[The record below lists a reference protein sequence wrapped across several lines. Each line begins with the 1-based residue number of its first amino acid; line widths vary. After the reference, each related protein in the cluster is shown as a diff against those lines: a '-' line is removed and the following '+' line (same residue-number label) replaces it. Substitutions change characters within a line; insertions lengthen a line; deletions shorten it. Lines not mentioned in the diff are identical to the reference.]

1 MDPRT
6 VASGRP
12 RRLPHALG
20 AVATLAAGVALVGG
34 CGAGAQSP
42 RQVLLDPERLLQ
54 DVSVLAHDS
63 MQGRETGTAGAAS
76 ARAFIQRSL
85 EDAGVDP
92 VGPAY
97 GHPFT
102 WARGTGQNVVAR
114 IPGEEHPQRYIVL
127 TAHYDHEGVRDGE
140 IYNGADDNA
149 SGVAALL
156 ALART
161 VSAEPLRHSLLLV
174 ATDAEESGLQGAR
187 AFVADPP
194 VPLEAIRLN
203 VNLDMVSRADG
214 VLWAGGAHH
223 TPALRPVLETVTAEP
238 PLTLRLGHDRPNAPE
253 GDDWTNASDHGPFH
267 EAGIPFVY
275 FGVEDHADYHRPT
288 DDVERVDPAEYAAV
302 VRTILAALRAL
313 DEALPL
319 EP

>member
-1 MDPRT
+1 MDRRT
-6 VASGRP
+6 ATSVSRG
-12 RRLPHALG
+12 PHPPTRAAIV
-20 AVATLAAGVALVGG
+20 AVAAVAALAGG
-34 CGAGAQSP
+34 CGAGAQST
-42 RQVLLDPERLLQ
+42 RQVQLDPARLLA
-54 DVSVLAHDS
+54 DLSALAHDS
-63 MQGRETGTAGAAS
+63 MRGRETGSPGAAS

-85 EDAGVDP
+85 EQAGVDP
-92 VGPAY
+92 IGDSY
-97 GHPFT
+97 IHPFAS
-102 WARGTGQNVVAR
+102 ARGTGLNVVAL
-114 IPGEEHPQRYIVL
+114 IPGEERPQRYIVL

-156 ALART
+156 EAARI
-161 VSAEPLRHSLLLV
+161 VSTEPLRHSLILV
-174 ATDAEESGLQGAR
+174 ATDAEESGLRGAR

-194 VPLEAIRLN
+194 VPPEAILLN
-203 VNLDMVSRADG
+203 VNLDMVSRAEG
-214 VLWAGGAHH
+214 VLWAGGAYH
-223 TPALRPVLETVTAEP
+223 TPALRPVLEAVAAEP

-288 DDVERVDPAEYAAV
+288 DDFERIDPGEYVAA